1 MWDRFVGVAHALRP
15 RALARTAKSVEELIV
30 EAQEIR
36 RMLRDV
42 SVAGDQLAEQNRQL
56 EATVQALAHEVEGL
70 QLRESQLAAL
80 YRSDI
85 ELERHLRR
93 LPSILDTEAIVAHVR
108 RSLARS
114 ALRLDP
120 FPHVVVDSFL
130 PCDFYDAVIR
140 GLPPPELFA
149 GKPVNK
155 QRVVVPFEMAPAYSR
170 RVWGFLLEEVLDRV
184 VADLVVDKF
193 RAPLDAWLRSD
204 WPAAGDSPSARL
216 RFQTTDG
223 RILLR
228 TQGYHIPPHRD
239 PKWGFITC
247 LLYLAREG
255 DSETWGTQLFSV
267 DDDAEAAD
275 INPLWIPPE
284 RCRLH
289 SEVAFRRNSML
300 VFLNSHGAHGATIP
314 ADAQPAGLQRYVYQF
329 RIGPRAES
337 IRAMMRELPPDRR
350 SVWAGKVADAAY

>member
-1 MWDRFVGVAHALRP
+1 MWDRVIGVARALRP
-15 RALARTAKSVEELIV
+15 RGLARTAKSVEDLIV
-30 EAQEIR
+30 ESQEIR
-36 RMLRDV
+36 RSLKAV
-42 SVAGDQLAEQNRQL
+42 SVAGEQLAEQNRQL
-56 EATVQALAHEVEGL
+56 EATVQALAHEVESLG
-70 QLRESQLAAL
+70 LRESQLAAI
-80 YRSDI
+80 YRADV
-85 ELERHLRR
+85 EMEPYLRQ
-93 LPSILDTEAIVAHVR
+93 LPSILDAEAIVAHVR
-108 RSLARS
+108 CSLARS

-120 FPHVVVDSFL
+120 FPHIVVDSFL
-130 PCDFYDAVIR
+130 PSDFHDAVIR
-140 GLPPPELFA
+140 GLPPPEMFA

-184 VADLVVDKF
+184 VADLVVEKF

-204 WPAAGDSPSARL
+204 WPAGGDSPSARL

-247 LLYLAREG
+247 LLYLARAG
-255 DSETWGTQLFSV
+255 DSESWGTQLFSV
-267 DDDAEAAD
+267 DDDGEAAD
-275 INPLWIPPE
+275 INPLWIPSE

-300 VFLNSHGAHGATIP
+300 IFLNSHGAHGATIP
-314 ADAQPAGLQRYVYQF
+314 VDAQPPRLERYVYQF

-350 SVWAGKVADAAY
+350 SFWAGKVADAAY